1 MFPGTSNM
9 NSPVGNYNSTYNYPM
24 APGNMSFP
32 QWQQA
37 PQITPQVNSP
47 SVKTFVVS
55 SLAEVQAFRVPC
67 DGNLVY
73 FPCPAD
79 NCIYTKVVDLSGVPC
94 IQKYVP
100 ENVQSANQNFATVDM
115 LSTLAQRVS
124 TLEGAMRNVQ
134 PNANASTNATANA
147 ESINERV
154 NASTNAT
161 AATTNKPKS

>member
-9 NSPVGNYNSTYNYPM
+9 SSPVGNYNSTYNYPM

-37 PQITPQVNSP
+37 PQIAPQVNSP

-79 NCIYTKVVDLSGVPC
+79 NCIYTKVVDLTGVPC

-100 ENVQSANQNFATVDM
+100 ENVQSANRNFATVDM

-134 PNANASTNATANA
+134 PNATN
-147 ESINERV
+147 INEHA